1 LMLTRRT
8 RQSSEVR
15 PGSAFLCPKWQME
28 YLDRREQKQRKQS
41 EAAGIGRDHQDD
53 NAAWN
58 EMLRCTADLA

>member
-1 LMLTRRT
+1 
-8 RQSSEVR
+8 
-15 PGSAFLCPKWQME
+15 ME

-58 EMLRCTADLA
+58 EMLRCTADFA